1 MGGSSKKQTVGHKYF
16 MALHFAI
23 CYGPV
28 DKIRRILVGDR
39 VAASVDVATSSQ
51 ISITEPKLFGG
62 DKREGGIE
70 GVAEVMMGETTQ
82 TLPTLVSGLLPS
94 PSPSFRGIL
103 SVFYDGLIAANN
115 PYVKPWA
122 FLVERIT
129 AGWHGGVAWNAAAAS
144 IPIDASSSES
154 FSESFA
160 SVGSY
165 TVTMGNGALYTTG
178 ASVYGPTLIA
188 AAQNTAT
195 PALIYK
201 AIDVTFTPASLSFN
215 FRFTAS
221 NPDDACTLIVRKGAG
236 TLLSF
241 NPRREASFDALRR
254 PTLSVGGG
262 AMFVGGAG
270 LSVSTWYRFAI
281 AWNEDTG
288 VWSAT
293 ITNLTTSVVDASTGG
308 TSVLFLTGVDGIG
321 FEIDLGNLTCPTEY
335 AALSIGGLFAPKSMN
350 GVHIIYQ
357 CLTDPQWGMGY
368 PAGSIDSASFAAA
381 AATLV
386 AEGFGLCLLWN
397 QQEELGAFIRTTLD
411 HIGGIL
417 YDDPLT
423 GKFAIKLLRGDYDV
437 GMLEVFAESKIVSL
451 DSFQRV
457 GYGETI
463 NEITVV
469 YRDVIT
475 NKDVPV
481 TVHNL
486 ANIQAQGAVV
496 SQTRQYPGIPS
507 ASLAARVAMRDL
519 LASSTPLAKA
529 RMVVNR
535 SAWSLAPGAVFKLS
549 WPKLRISG
557 VVFRVL
563 AIDYGA
569 LQDGS
574 ITVDIA
580 EDVFGLPSATYAA
593 QEPSGWVAPETQP
606 TVITVQDVV
615 ESPYRSIVS
624 EIGPA
629 DLAYVDPDSAF
640 FSALAAVPSSTA
652 LGFDVWSRVGAAP
665 FEQQNAGQF
674 VPTATT
680 SAAIGMSATT
690 IVLATQTD
698 LDEVDIDSLAII
710 GTGRNAEWV
719 KVKTINVGTLT
730 ITVARGVLDTTPKEH
745 ASGVRIFFDDAR
757 AAFDTTE
764 RATGETVDLK
774 LATESTGGDLD
785 YSLATTISATAQQRQ
800 FRPYPPGKVQIAGV
814 DWPTLVTSPLTV
826 TWAHRDRLQ
835 QTAYTVEQ
843 SEASIGPEAGTTYNA
858 YAYDDV
864 TGSLLEFLTG
874 ITGTSW
880 SPALLGTFTLRVEI
894 ESQRDGAVSWQR
906 QTRTFTY
913 NTAGRITED
922 GEVDRVTENDELR
935 SQE

>member
-28 DKIRRILVGDR
+28 DRLRRILVGDR
-39 VAASVDVATSSQ
+39 IAASVDIATSSQ
-51 ISITEPKLFGG
+51 MSITEPKLFGG

-94 PSPSFRGIL
+94 PSPAFRGIL

-154 FSESFA
+154 FSEPFTSLT
-160 SVGSY
+160 GY
-165 TVTMGNGALYTTG
+165 TVTLGNGALYTTG
-178 ASVYGPTLIA
+178 SSVYGPTLLA
-188 AAQNTAT
+188 AAQMDPT
-195 PALIYK
+195 PARIDK

-215 FRFTAS
+215 FRVTAS
-221 NPDDACTLIVRKGAG
+221 NPDDACTFVVRNGAG
-236 TLLSF
+236 TLLVF
-241 NPRREASFDALRR
+241 NPRREASFDATRR
-254 PTLSVGGG
+254 PTMGIGG
-262 AMFVGGAG
+262 ANSLIGAAA
-270 LSVSTWYRFAI
+270 LSLSTWYRFAI
-281 AWNEDTG
+281 TWAEDTG

-293 ITNLTTSVVDASTGG
+293 ITNLTTSVVEITTGG
-308 TSVLFLTGVDGIG
+308 TSVLFLTGADSIG
-321 FEIDLGNLTCPTEY
+321 FDIDSGNLTCPTEY

-368 PAGSIDSASFAAA
+368 PAGSIDSASFTAA

-386 AEGFGLCLLWN
+386 SEGFGLCLLWN

-437 GMLEVFAESKIVSL
+437 GTLEVFAESKIVSL

-496 SQTRQYPGIPS
+496 SQTRQYPGLPS
-507 ASLAARVAMRDL
+507 ASLAARVAQRDL
-519 LASSTPLAKA
+519 IASSTPLAKA
-529 RMVVNR
+529 RITVNR
-535 SAWSLAPGAVFKLS
+535 SAWSLAPGGVFKLS
-549 WPKLRISG
+549 WSKLGISSL
-557 VVFRVL
+557 VMRVL
-563 AIDYGA
+563 AIDYGS
-569 LQDGS
+569 LTDGT
-574 ITVDIA
+574 ITVEIA
-580 EDVFGLPSATYAA
+580 EDVFGLPAA
-593 QEPSGWVAPETQP
+593 SYVVQEPAGFTPIDTQAP
-606 TVITVQDVV
+606 VITVQDIV
-615 ESPYRSIVS
+615 ETPYRSIVS
-624 EIGPA
+624 ELGPA
-629 DLAYVDPDSAF
+629 DLAYVDTDSAYF
-640 FSALAAVPSSTA
+640 AALAASPSSTA
-652 LGFDVWSRVGAAP
+652 LGFDIWSRVGAAA
-665 FEQQNAGQF
+665 FEQQGSGQF
-674 VPTATT
+674 VPTGTT
-680 SAAIGMSATT
+680 SADLTMSATT
-690 IVLATQTD
+690 IVLATQAD
-698 LDEVDIDSLAII
+698 LDDVEVDSLAVI
-710 GTGRNAEWV
+710 GTGRNAEWI

-730 ITVARGVLDTTPKEH
+730 ITVARGVLDTTPKDH
-745 ASGVRIFFDDAR
+745 LAGVRIFFDDAR
-757 AAFDTTE
+757 SAFDPTE
-764 RATGETVDLK
+764 RATGETADLK

-785 YSLATTISATAQQRQ
+785 YLAANTISATAQQRQ
-800 FRPYPPGKVQIAGV
+800 ARPYPPGKVQIGGV
-814 DWPTLVTSPLTV
+814 DWPTLVTVPITV

-835 QTAYTVEQ
+835 QTAYVVEQ
-843 SEASIGPEAGTTYNA
+843 DEVSIGPEAGTTYNA
-858 YAYDDV
+858 YVYEDS
-864 TGSLLEFLTG
+864 TGSLLESLTG
-874 ITGTSW
+874 IAGTSW
-880 SPALLGTFTLRVEI
+880 SPALLGTFTVRVEI
-894 ESQRDGAVSWQR
+894 EAQRDGIVSWQR
-906 QTRTFTY
+906 QVRVFTY
-913 NTAGRITED
+913 NTSGRVTED
-922 GEVDRVTENDELR
+922 GLDRLTENQELR